1 MLQRNKVD
9 TKRDR
14 AGGDETG
21 LEVSEPDALSRAM
34 LPNIYVVLAHDGS
47 I

>member
-14 AGGDETG
+14 PEATKPAR
-21 LEVSEPDALSRAM
+21 EVSEPDALSRAM
-34 LPNIYVVLAHDGS
+34 LANIYVVLARDGS